1 MEIRELKRDC
11 FEGATFK
18 GWRDTFEFSVSGDA
32 AVITQTITDFFL
44 NRGAFPVEDSPS
56 GWRFRRG
63 RALWNYLGIGRELWW
78 AHTIE
83 IEVKPSDDGG
93 STVTLSYRFP
103 GWSIRFAPYQ
113 TEREIS
119 ELVRN
124 LRGQ

>member
-1 MEIRELKRDC
+1 MEIRELKSDC
-11 FEGATFK
+11 FEGATSK
-18 GWRDTFEFSVSGDA
+18 GWRDTFEFRVSGGA
-32 AVITQTITDFFL
+32 AALTRTITDFFR
-44 NRGAFPVEDSPS
+44 NRGAFPVDSPA
-56 GWRFRRG
+56 GMRFRRG
-63 RALWNYLGIGRELWW
+63 RALWNYLGVGRELWL

-93 STVTLSYRFP
+93 STVTVSYRFA